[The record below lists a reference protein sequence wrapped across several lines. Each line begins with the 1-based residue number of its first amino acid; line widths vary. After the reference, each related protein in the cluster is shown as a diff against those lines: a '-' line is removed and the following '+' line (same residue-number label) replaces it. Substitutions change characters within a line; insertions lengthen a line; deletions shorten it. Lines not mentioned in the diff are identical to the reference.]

1 MKVIIFFWQMICSEL
16 KNNVILINITF
27 LFCHADQ
34 FFYRHINCELYLSVF
49 QTPLHL
55 AVELQFDQAVSVLL
69 MAGANPSLVNN
80 EGDSAVHLAV
90 KHNTI
95 NNLALMLIKSQHKA
109 DINARNFEGIVSMY
123 IEFSLYFIN
132 ITDGMMM
139 IINNGDDDED
149 NKK

>member
-1 MKVIIFFWQMICSEL
+1 
-16 KNNVILINITF
+16 
-27 LFCHADQ
+27 
-34 FFYRHINCELYLSVF
+34 
-49 QTPLHL
+49 
-55 AVELQFDQAVSVLL
+55 

-132 ITDGMMM
+132 ITGITGMMM

-149 NKK
+149 QKK

>member
-1 MKVIIFFWQMICSEL
+1 
-16 KNNVILINITF
+16 
-27 LFCHADQ
+27 
-34 FFYRHINCELYLSVF
+34 
-49 QTPLHL
+49 
-55 AVELQFDQAVSVLL
+55 

-123 IEFSLYFIN
+123 IEFSLYF
-132 ITDGMMM
+132 MMM

-149 NKK
+149 KKKL

>member
-1 MKVIIFFWQMICSEL
+1 
-16 KNNVILINITF
+16 
-27 LFCHADQ
+27 
-34 FFYRHINCELYLSVF
+34 
-49 QTPLHL
+49 
-55 AVELQFDQAVSVLL
+55 

-123 IEFSLYFIN
+123 IEFSLYF
-132 ITDGMMM
+132 MMM

-149 NKK
+149 KKNSNNFAA